1 MVQNFFAR
9 LGRRSGYAGSFGDAI
24 PATHTHEMLAVGEK
38 RFAGVKGHFLA
49 RPVNAIGQAIG
60 NIRLPRA
67 CEPNDAGGLCLE
79 VRVMLSNDGVLL
91 QSGLE
96 FFRAGDAAGNNRVGI
111 NGTVGVRCCGRREA
125 GIAPTPVQR
134 QRRGIGWN
142 IGLGIIRRRGVG
154 VGPGQ
159 KNKDAQ

>member
-1 MVQNFFAR
+1 
-9 LGRRSGYAGSFGDAI
+9 
-24 PATHTHEMLAVGEK
+24 MLAVGEK

-49 RPVNAIGQAIG
+49 CPVNAIGQAIG
-60 NIRLPRA
+60 NIDVPRA
-67 CEPNDAGGLCLE
+67 CQAKDAGGLCLE
-79 VRVMLSNDGVLL
+79 VRVMLGHDGVLL

-96 FFRAGDAAGNNRVGI
+96 FFCAGDAAGNNRVGI
-111 NGTVGVRCCGRREA
+111 NGSLRVKCCGWREA
-125 GIAPTPVQR
+125 GIVPTPVQR

>member
-1 MVQNFFAR
+1 MVQNFFPR

-24 PATHTHEMLAVGEK
+24 PATRTHEMLAVGEK

-60 NIRLPRA
+60 NIDVPRA
-67 CEPNDAGGLCLE
+67 CQANDAGGLCLE
-79 VRVMLSNDGVLL
+79 IRVMLGNDGVLL
-91 QSGLE
+91 QGGLE

-111 NGTVGVRCCGRREA
+111 NGMFRVKCCGSREG
-125 GIAPTPVQR
+125 GIVPIPVQR
-134 QRRGIGWN
+134 QGGGIGWN
-142 IGLGIIRRRGVG
+142 IELGVIRRRGVG
-154 VGPGQ
+154 VDPGQ